1 MTLILLFG
9 LLAAGANLLGG
20 LILIKSGAHRY
31 GERFLKYLVALGAGF
46 MLAAIFIEILPET
59 VDIWTQTFRG
69 ESTSEAV
76 AGAMTLL
83 LAGYLSIQFF
93 EHTLAPHFHF
103 GAETHPESF
112 MRPSAA
118 YTAVGGLWIHTFF
131 DGVSIASAFLVNF
144 KVGIL
149 VFIAIL
155 LHKMPEGFTVASI
168 MLASGRSTRKALIAT
183 AAIGAATLAGV
194 IGVVLLETRMS
205 DAVAYALPF
214 SAGVTLY
221 VAASD
226 LIPEVNHKEERNP
239 TVSIVVF
246 GCAGMSAMRALTR
259 GATAAIARRA
269 RESMRANGTTESVRT
284 SRTLTAGTSPGTRS
298 TTPTARPFDLAC
310 TMGTPGS
317 SVRMSE
323 CVCPLTITSTARP
336 TPRARSTISP
346 VTGRLLHRRRRRRRA
361 QRRPRGARLAPEATA
376 RAQ

>member
-1 MTLILLFG
+1 MTSILLFG
-9 LLAAGANLLGG
+9 LLAAGANVLGG
-20 LILIKSGAHRY
+20 LVLIKSGAHRL

-59 VDIWTQTFRG
+59 IDIWTSAAGNQ
-69 ESTSEAV
+69 SASEAV
-76 AGAMTLL
+76 AWAMTLL
-83 LAGYLSIQFF
+83 LLGYLLIQFC
-93 EHTLAPHFHF
+93 EHTVAPHFHF

-118 YTAVGGLWIHTFF
+118 YTAIGGLWIHTFF

-168 MLASGRSTRKALIAT
+168 MLATGRSTRTALIAT

-194 IGVVLLETRMS
+194 IGVALLRTRMS
-205 DAVAYALPF
+205 DAVSYALPF

-239 TVSIVVF
+239 RVSIVVF
-246 GCAGMSAMRALTR
+246 LGVAL
-259 GATAAIARRA
+259 
-269 RESMRANGTTESVRT
+269 
-284 SRTLTAGTSPGTRS
+284 
-298 TTPTARPFDLAC
+298 FY
-310 TMGTPGS
+310 
-317 SVRMSE
+317 
-323 CVCPLTITSTARP
+323 
-336 TPRARSTISP
+336 
-346 VTGRLLHRRRRRRRA
+346 LLHKLIE
-361 QRRPRGARLAPEATA
+361 G
-376 RAQ
+376 

>member
-1 MTLILLFG
+1 MQNQAGVIDFGSLLIFG
-9 LLAAGANLLGG
+9 SLAAGSNVVGGVLLV
-20 LILIKSGAHRY
+20 KSGVHRL
-31 GERFLKYLVALGAGF
+31 GERFLKYLVAMGAGF

-59 VDIWTQTFRG
+59 ISIWT
-69 ESTSEAV
+69 EAAEGV
-76 AGAMTLL
+76 AASKAVVGAMTLL
-83 LAGYLSIQFF
+83 LGGYLLIQLF

-112 MRPSAA
+112 MKPSAA

-168 MLASGRSTRKALIAT
+168 MLASGRSTNKALLAT

-194 IGVVLLETRMS
+194 ISVALLNSRMS
-205 DAVAYALPF
+205 GAVGYALPF

-239 TVSIVVF
+239 MVSIVVF
-246 GCAGMSAMRALTR
+246 VGVAL
-259 GATAAIARRA
+259 
-269 RESMRANGTTESVRT
+269 
-284 SRTLTAGTSPGTRS
+284 
-298 TTPTARPFDLAC
+298 FY
-310 TMGTPGS
+310 
-317 SVRMSE
+317 
-323 CVCPLTITSTARP
+323 
-336 TPRARSTISP
+336 
-346 VTGRLLHRRRRRRRA
+346 LLHRLIE
-361 QRRPRGARLAPEATA
+361 G
-376 RAQ
+376 

>member
-1 MTLILLFG
+1 MTSILLFG
-9 LLAAGANLLGG
+9 LLAAAANVIGG
-20 LILIKSGAHRY
+20 LVLIKAGAYRW
-31 GERFLKYLVALGAGF
+31 GERSLKYMVALGAGF

-59 VDIWTQTFRG
+59 IGIWTRTANG
-69 ESTSEAV
+69 ESNARAV
-76 AGAMTLL
+76 LPAMTLL

-131 DGVSIASAFLVNF
+131 DGVSIASAFLINF
-144 KVGIL
+144 KVGLL

-168 MLASGRSTRKALIAT
+168 MLATGRSARAALIAT

-194 IGVVLLETRMS
+194 IAIAVLDSRMS
-205 DAVAYALPF
+205 NSVGYTLPF

-246 GCAGMSAMRALTR
+246 GGVAL
-259 GATAAIARRA
+259 
-269 RESMRANGTTESVRT
+269 
-284 SRTLTAGTSPGTRS
+284 
-298 TTPTARPFDLAC
+298 FY
-310 TMGTPGS
+310 
-317 SVRMSE
+317 
-323 CVCPLTITSTARP
+323 
-336 TPRARSTISP
+336 
-346 VTGRLLHRRRRRRRA
+346 LLHKLIE
-361 QRRPRGARLAPEATA
+361 G
-376 RAQ
+376 

>member
-1 MTLILLFG
+1 MTSILLFG
-9 LLAAGANLLGG
+9 FLAAAANVLGG
-20 LILIKSGAHRY
+20 LVLIKSGAHRL

-46 MLAAIFIEILPET
+46 MLAAIFIEILPT
-59 VDIWTQTFRG
+59 TIDIWTKHSP
-69 ESTSEAV
+69 ESPEAV
-76 AGAMTLL
+76 VEAMTLL
-83 LAGYLSIQFF
+83 LVGYLSIQFF

-144 KVGIL
+144 KVGVL

-168 MLASGRSTRKALIAT
+168 MLATGHSTQKALIAT

-194 IGVVLLETRMS
+194 IGVALLDARMS
-205 DAVAYALPF
+205 NAVGYALPF

-239 TVSIVVF
+239 RVSIVVF
-246 GCAGMSAMRALTR
+246 AGVAL
-259 GATAAIARRA
+259 
-269 RESMRANGTTESVRT
+269 
-284 SRTLTAGTSPGTRS
+284 
-298 TTPTARPFDLAC
+298 FY
-310 TMGTPGS
+310 
-317 SVRMSE
+317 
-323 CVCPLTITSTARP
+323 
-336 TPRARSTISP
+336 
-346 VTGRLLHRRRRRRRA
+346 LLHRLIE
-361 QRRPRGARLAPEATA
+361 G
-376 RAQ
+376 